1 MSLRFDRSC
10 FGIIFAMI
18 GIHCAFAAS
27 PAGLRE
33 VLAEFETGALTPAPC
48 AADRAIGSRSE
59 VSRFQILPV
68 VWRQY
73 SRSREY
79 HYPQLAWKVANK
91 ILEDREDD
99 FRQATQR
106 EWDFMD
112 IYLMW
117 NAPGLYRRANWDRTK
132 ISTVVL
138 KRAQRFA
145 NLMQARSQLHAAQSQ
160 ALVRN

>member
-1 MSLRFDRSC
+1 MRVKFGRSC
-10 FGIIFAMI
+10 RGVIFAMI
-18 GIHCAFAAS
+18 GINCAFAGP

-33 VLAEFETGALTPAPC
+33 ALAEFETGALTPEPC
-48 AADRAIGSRSE
+48 AADRVIGGRNE

-73 SRSREY
+73 STSRNY
-79 HYPQLAWKVANK
+79 HDPHTAWNVANK
-91 ILEDREDD
+91 ILSEREQA
-99 FRQATQR
+99 FRQATKR

-117 NAPGLYRRANWDRTK
+117 NAPGLYRRANWNRTRV
-132 ISTVVL
+132 SPVVL

-145 NLMQARSQLHAAQSQ
+145 NLMQARSQLHATQGLA
-160 ALVRN
+160 RN